1 MFSLEETHDTA
12 LSTDIYLY
20 CGVVLGA
27 DVLIMRMSNVVL
39 R

>member
-1 MFSLEETHDTA
+1 MEETHDTA

>member
-1 MFSLEETHDTA
+1 MFSLEEMHDTA

-20 CGVVLGA
+20 WGVVLGA

>member
-12 LSTDIYLY
+12 LSPGIYLY
-20 CGVVLGA
+20 WGVVLGA